1 MYNLDGE
8 FMKKKLLKDFIYIL
22 VGNAILCFAVSYF
35 IIPNNVLTG
44 GVAGIAIIL
53 KPFIDIET
61 ATLINILVVAL
72 FLLGLV
78 FLGKKFAM
86 TTLLSSLLYP
96 VMLTLF
102 NRYLEAEMID
112 TVYAAIYGG
121 LIAGAG
127 IGLVMKVG
135 ASTGGMDIPPLIIHK
150 YTRIPISSLVF
161 VIDFFTVMGGLF
173 VYGLQ
178 PTLIG
183 LFSVAA
189 TSYSIR
195 FVLSFGGSKLKSLQI
210 ISDRYEKISEQVIEL
225 VDRTTTI
232 IDAHGGYTGD
242 NRKVLLV
249 VIDINQ
255 YNKLIDIIDE
265 IDDKA
270 FVIVSD
276 VNDVHGEGFTFG
288 FKV

>member
-1 MYNLDGE
+1 
-8 FMKKKLLKDFIYIL
+8 MKKKLVKDFIYIL
-22 VGNAILCFAVSYF
+22 LGNAILCFAVAYF

-44 GVAGIAIIL
+44 GLAGIAIIL
-53 KPFIDIET
+53 KPFVSIET
-61 ATLINILVVAL
+61 STLINILVVAL
-72 FLLGLV
+72 FLLGLI

-86 TTLLSSLLYP
+86 TTLLSSILYP
-96 VMLTLF
+96 LILTIF
-102 NRYLEAEMID
+102 TKYLQITTVE

-121 LIAGAG
+121 LIAGIG
-127 IGLVMKVG
+127 VGLVMRVG

-150 YTRIPISSLVF
+150 YTNIPISNLVF
-161 VIDFFTVMGGLF
+161 IIDFITVMGGLF
-173 VYGLQ
+173 VYGLE

-183 LFSVAA
+183 LFSVAS
-189 TSYSIR
+189 TSYAIKAI
-195 FVLSFGGSKLKSLQI
+195 LTFGGANLKSVQV
-210 ISDRYEKISEQVIEL
+210 ISDKYEEISKEIIDK

-232 IDAHGGYTGD
+232 MDAHGGYTKED
-242 NRKVLLV
+242 KKVLLV

-255 YNKLIDIIDE
+255 YNNLIRIIDE